1 MELKTAS
8 PEQPVANKIE
18 IAKAKLTK
26 DLTLEVVYNE
36 QTNEGPITHS
46 VTGSAK
52 VHDDLRI
59 AMKDLVP
66 HIANMCDQYNKEG
79 QPDIEK
85 IVCRGVTITDG
96 KNPGY
101 ILTGVREL
109 QSGKKITLNTPLLSV
124 ETSDEV
130 YPDIDDLREG
140 ILTVGGE
147 VRLYLFAGKKAA
159 DSQLELELDGEDE
172 DN

>member
-1 MELKTAS
+1 MELKTTS
-8 PEQPVANKIE
+8 PEQKVENKIE

-26 DLTLEVVYNE
+26 DLTLEVVYHE
-36 QTNEGPITHS
+36 QTSEGPITHS

-79 QPDIEK
+79 RPDLEK
-85 IVCRGVTITDG
+85 IVCRGITITDG

-130 YPDIDDLREG
+130 YPAIDDLREG
-140 ILTVGGE
+140 IITVGME
-147 VRLYLFAGKKAA
+147 VRAYLFNGKKAA
-159 DSQLELELDGEDE
+159 DSQLELELDVEGEE
-172 DN
+172 E